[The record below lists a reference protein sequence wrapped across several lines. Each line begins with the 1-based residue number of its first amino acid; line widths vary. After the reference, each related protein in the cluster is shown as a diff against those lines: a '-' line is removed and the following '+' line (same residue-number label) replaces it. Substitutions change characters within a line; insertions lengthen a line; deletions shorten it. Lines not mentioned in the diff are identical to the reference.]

1 MKILTTLFAFLL
13 LIAVNAAV
21 AQSDADNAGGIGT
34 PSTGSASLGIV
45 RYVETPPA
53 IIIPT
58 KTSRELLAEDDS
70 IRMVISM
77 QMKND
82 SSKAAQY
89 AQTALEYMHYDT
101 VSNKKERLNYENQAI
116 SYTLKALHYY
126 SRANDSIGL
135 RTSFDNLAKVY
146 RSQKKY
152 PQAKWFVLQSN
163 TLSRVKNDVPN
174 VITSLLALAAIKSEI
189 KDYDLALRDLN
200 EAMKLADSSHAPKT
214 AATVQFGYV
223 MLYNN
228 MKNYTKADIA
238 LKKYNFIND
247 SIRRGQDAK
256 LAAAVDSV
264 QRKKKLYLTN
274 SKRLSKT
281 SSIKKTTLL

>member
-1 MKILTTLFAFLL
+1 MKILTTLFAFLF
-13 LIAVNAAV
+13 IIVVKSAV
-21 AQSDADNAGGIGT
+21 AQSDGGNAGGIGM
-34 PSTGSASLGIV
+34 PSIGSASLGAV
-45 RYVETPPA
+45 RYVETPSA
-53 IIIPT
+53 AIIPT
-58 KTSRELLAEDDS
+58 LTSRQLLAENDS
-70 IRMVISM
+70 IRMVVAV

-89 AQTALEYMHYDT
+89 AQIASGYLHYDT
-101 VSNKKERLNYENQAI
+101 INNKKERLNSQNEAI

-126 SRANDSIGL
+126 SRANDTTGL
-135 RTSFDNLAKVY
+135 RISFDNLAKVY

-163 TLSRVKNDVPN
+163 SISRVKKDVPN
-174 VITSLLALAAIKSEI
+174 IITSLLVMASIKSEI
-189 KDYDLALRDLN
+189 KDYDLAMRDLN
-200 EAMKLADSSHAPKT
+200 EAMKLADSSHASKT
-214 AATVQFGYV
+214 TATVQFGYV

-247 SIRRGQDAK
+247 SIRHSEDAK
-256 LAAAVDSV
+256 LANAVDSV
-264 QRKKKLYLTN
+264 QRKKKLYITS

-281 SSIKKTTLL
+281 NSTKKTALL